1 MDINEFAKQF
11 PERIR
16 KLQEFAKG
24 DDIKDVMGVEAVAH
38 FKQSFDKQGF
48 TDENTEP
55 WADVKRRD
63 PNSEW
68 YGHSGQTGKFSAAR
82 TSAKI
87 LTGETGELKESTYY
101 AKTEKGVRVYNDKPY
116 ARVHNFGGMAKVYG
130 KKAFQ
135 MIARPFIGSSTI
147 LITNIKTEIKTRAE
161 AILKG
166 N

>member
-1 MDINEFAKQF
+1 MDINDAARELS
-11 PERIR
+11 ERIR
-16 KLQEFAKG
+16 KMQEFIKG

-38 FKQSFDKQGF
+38 FKQSFDNEGF
-48 TDENTEP
+48 IDETKKP

-82 TSAKI
+82 TTAKI
-87 LTGETGELKESTYY
+87 LSGETSELKEATYY
-101 AKTEKGVRVYNDKPY
+101 AKTEKGVRVYNEKPY
-116 ARVHNFGGMAKVYG
+116 ARVQNFGGMAKVYG

-135 MIARPFIGSSTI
+135 MLARPFIGPSTTM
-147 LITNIKTEIKTRAE
+147 ITNIKTEIKSRIK
-161 AILKG
+161 AILEG